1 MRAPFFGGG
10 RGDWGEQ
17 DETVAVLEGGLEV
30 EVQCIGLFSLNIRL
44 PFPHDLRTGRRR
56 GGPTLENTGEAGGRQ
71 SLLSGGQETGGG
83 LVQLHDLL
91 VLIQVEQSSACKS
104 ECLG

>member
-1 MRAPFFGGG
+1 MYRA
-10 RGDWGEQ
+10 
-17 DETVAVLEGGLEV
+17 
-30 EVQCIGLFSLNIRL
+30 FSLNIRL
-44 PFPHDLRTGRRR
+44 PFPHDLGQGGGEVGQLWKTREKR
-56 GGPTLENTGEAGGRQ
+56 GARQ

>member
-30 EVQCIGLFSLNIRL
+30 EVQCIGLFTSATALIFL
-44 PFPHDLRTGRRR
+44 TTFGQ
-56 GGPTLENTGEAGGRQ
+56 GGGEVGQLWKTREKRVARQ